1 MPSLQPVAEGL
12 DVGLDGAELAGD
24 PGAAGARR
32 RPSLRELEVLIA
44 VIETGKTTAAAHRLG
59 VSQPAV
65 SRALVQLETA
75 VGRRLF
81 ERQGGRLLATPD
93 AVALAAEAGPIFS
106 ILARISSRDRR
117 ASDAGS
123 LRIVAPPTVAHRF
136 LDRIVPAFA
145 TDHPET
151 RVHIE
156 VSTSSDVI
164 NAVAEGQADVGV
176 ADTVFHHPGVRRLG
190 FLQTEAQAVLPGDD
204 PLASAPFV
212 TPADLAGRPF
222 VALTRR
228 FSSRALVER
237 AFEDARARLQIVAE
251 VATSAIVVQLVAA
264 GMGGGR
270 GVGVVNPFPAAMR
283 PDDAVRFVPFRPEI
297 GYETAFLVSA
307 GRPSEAAMRFMDHV
321 RRQPLVERLAEAG
334 IAARITGEPGGA
346 GEAATD
352 SGARAEDGE
361 IA

>member
-1 MPSLQPVAEGL
+1 MSSPQRVAEGRE
-12 DVGLDGAELAGD
+12 GAEPASDRG
-24 PGAAGARR
+24 RH

-93 AVALAAEAGPIFS
+93 AVALAAEASPIFA
-106 ILARISSRDRR
+106 ILARISSRDWR
-117 ASDAGS
+117 AADTDS
-123 LRIVAPPTVAHRF
+123 LRVVAPPTMAHRF
-136 LDRIVPAFA
+136 LDRIVPGFA
-145 TDHPET
+145 ADHPET
-151 RVHIE
+151 RIHIE
-156 VSTSSDVI
+156 VSTSSDVV
-164 NAVAEGQADVGV
+164 NAVAEGQADIGV
-176 ADTVFHHPGVRRLG
+176 ADAVFHHPGVRRLG
-190 FLQTEAQAVLPGDD
+190 FLGTEAQAVLAADD

-212 TPADLAGRPF
+212 TPADLDGRPF

-237 AFEDARARLQIVAE
+237 AFEDARARLSIVAE
-251 VATSAIVVQLVAA
+251 VATSAIVAQLVAA

-270 GVGVVNPFPAAMR
+270 GVGVINPFPAAMR
-283 PDDAVRFVPFRPEI
+283 SDGAVRFVPFRPEI
-297 GYETAFLVSA
+297 GYEAAFLVSA
-307 GRPSEAAMRFMDHV
+307 GRPSEVAMRFMNHV

-334 IAARITGEPGGA
+334 IAARITGEPGTAGPGTVDGA
-346 GEAATD
+346 GAGPDTRAT
-352 SGARAEDGE
+352 SEVAS
-361 IA
+361 